1 MSLQIKNGEFGN
13 GTIFTKSLKMNK
25 MSRCFLTSLFFCT
38 YLSYSIAQFSNI
50 QYRDLASL
58 KESHL
63 FENGIYN
70 NITIFSPISRIDK
83 SEKAF
88 DYWKKNL
95 SLSILANENNDI
107 NSYWKQTVRF
117 DYLEYKDSIGVF
129 LVPEIL
135 KIYDSLGVSFDV
147 FPDIYSEGEGSETA
161 FTSNQSFK
169 TLAKAEVLLSAKFIE
184 KQDTIIAEKVEYGTY
199 TFFIKHLNTFDNLDK
214 LRLSNLFAIS
224 SMDFED
230 ITALKSIYK
239 YPEFHTIKE
248 GIHKYLIQNKQI
260 KMKMNLANW
269 NDYAEETPEFP
280 DQIMLFV
287 PSKIIAKE
295 KKIVVEKINK

>member
-1 MSLQIKNGEFGN
+1 
-13 GTIFTKSLKMNK
+13 
-25 MSRCFLTSLFFCT
+25 MSRYFFTSLFFCT
-38 YLSYSIAQFSNI
+38 YLSYSMAQFSNI
-50 QYRDLASL
+50 QHRDLASL
-58 KESHL
+58 KESHF

-70 NITIFSPISRIDK
+70 NITMFSPSSRIDK
-83 SEKAF
+83 CEKAF
-88 DYWKKNL
+88 DYWEKNL
-95 SLSILANENNDI
+95 SLSILVNENNDRKP
-107 NSYWKQTVRF
+107 YWKQTVRF
-117 DYLEYKDSIGVF
+117 DYLEDRDSVGVF

-135 KIYDSLGVSFDV
+135 KIYDSLGVSFNV
-147 FPDIYSEGEGSETA
+147 FPNIYSDGESSETV

-199 TFFIKHLNTFDNLDK
+199 TFFIKHLNIFDNLDK
-214 LRLSNLFAIS
+214 VQLNNLFAIS

-230 ITALKSIYK
+230 IAALKSIYK

-260 KMKMNLANW
+260 KMKINLANW
-269 NDYAEETPEFP
+269 NDYDEEAPEFP

-287 PSKIIAKE
+287 PSKIITKE
-295 KKIVVEKINK
+295 KKIIVEKINNQ